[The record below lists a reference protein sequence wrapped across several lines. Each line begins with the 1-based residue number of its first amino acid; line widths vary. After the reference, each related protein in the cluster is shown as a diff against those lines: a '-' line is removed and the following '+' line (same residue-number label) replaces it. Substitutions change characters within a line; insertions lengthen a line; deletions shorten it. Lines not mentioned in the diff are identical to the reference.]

1 MPDFDLLS
9 NLWLFRHLTQ
19 TLDLRMLQV
28 LIHNDDST
36 IDSSISINLNE
47 KTILSPEFI
56 NFDNS
61 LKASSRGTVVV
72 ELQPIDIFSDMG
84 AYMFARDFMLERG
97 YRIALDALNHQI
109 LQFIDR
115 EHLGFDL
122 LKLFWSPEMADD
134 NSGTRLAELK
144 EHVDRCGRA
153 RLIVARCDSDEAVR
167 FGQSLGSTVYQGR
180 YIDRLLKS
188 SGGVN

>member
-1 MPDFDLLS
+1 MTGAAFFLIAAGQSLGLTRRVQIGQGLGEDKLDSVRGLVLKVVIS
-9 NLWLFRHLTQ
+9 SLFF
-19 TLDLRMLQV
+19 QV
-28 LIHNDDST
+28 LGT
-36 IDSSISINLNE
+36 IIFFILFNL
-47 KTILSPEFI
+47 

-84 AYMFARDFMLERG
+84 AYMFARDFMRERG
-97 YRIALDALNHQI
+97 YRIALDGLNHQI

-153 RLIVARCDSDEAVR
+153 RLIVAC
-167 FGQSLGSTVYQGR
+167 
-180 YIDRLLKS
+180 LLYTS
-188 SGGVN
+188 PSPRD